1 MYRSLPL
8 TIPVRVAWLRIAARA
23 DSLYDRYLAVG
34 LSASITIQAIVIVG
48 GVLRMLPLTG
58 VTLPFVSAGGT
69 SLLLNA
75 LAIGMLLNISHRQQ
89 VSREWSEHV
98 LS

>member
-1 MYRSLPL
+1 MFAVILFQGLS
-8 TIPVRVAWLRIAARA
+8 VSAQS

-34 LSASITIQAIVIVG
+34 LTCSIVIQAIVIIG
-48 GVLRMLPLTG
+48 GVLRLLPLTG

-75 LAIGMLLNISHRQQ
+75 LCMGMLLNISHRQA
-89 VSREWSEHV
+89 SPDSARP
-98 LS
+98 